1 MICSINAFPWIPIF
15 FGHYEDNEF
24 ACAPECHSLFLT
36 TYYYDTYDSGKIE
49 GIIVGT
55 VFAIF
60 ATTLGA
66 VALALLMTAIC
77 LPISTNRVKTV
88 ALLLLC
94 SSIAQILPVLA
105 VAVPNIG
112 VERLYLKSGAVS
124 SLFAFFAYVA
134 ATISSFRYYRSLQS
148 DSIEITR
155 DIGTS
160 RARCL

>member
-1 MICSINAFPWIPIF
+1 VICSINAFPWIPIF

-24 ACAPECHSLFLT
+24 ACAPECHYLFLT
-36 TYYYDTYDSGKIE
+36 TYYDTYDSGKIE
-49 GIIVGT
+49 GFIVGT

-88 ALLLLC
+88 ALLLLF

-155 DIGTS
+155 DIGTL
-160 RARCL
+160 RAPCL